1 MVFRTLSTQQ
11 RYPRVTVPRSV
22 SYQWLSL
29 CLALGYALVLASLPV
44 DVFMDRGYN
53 LNYASHSEII
63 FERYLAQGWLAVFS
77 NEPAWLWLNI
87 SLAMF
92 WSPEMVVRIIIFFP
106 AFAVALVVL
115 RHDSRQFLWLLLIL
129 LMPHVIKNHIIHL
142 RQGTAV
148 SVFML
153 GWIAV
158 RPWQRWSLW
167 LLAPLI
173 HSSFFFILP
182 FWVFSQL
189 LVRLRFAMDLRTLL
203 YSIAGITVAVGV
215 GLLATV
221 FGARQATRYGF
232 GAADVSGLA
241 FIFWFLVLLLTFWQ
255 GREYQRT
262 HAFAMSILTLYLCT
276 YFLTEVT
283 ARIFQSASLIVLLAL
298 LQLKGLRRQIFLVAI
313 SFYFLWG
320 YAGRLDSP
328 WLGWVHLG

>member
-1 MVFRTLSTQQ
+1 VVFRTLSTEQ
-11 RYPRVTVPRSV
+11 RYPWVTVPRWV

-44 DVFMDRGYN
+44 DVFKDRSNY
-53 LNYASHSEII
+53 LIYASHSEII
-63 FERYLAQGWLAVFS
+63 FERYLAQGWLSAFS
-77 NEPAWLWLNI
+77 NEPVWLWLNTL
-87 SLAMF
+87 LALF
-92 WSPEMVVRIIIFFP
+92 WSPERVVRILIFFP

-129 LMPHVIKNHIIHL
+129 LMPQVIKNHIIHL
-142 RQGTAV
+142 RQGVAI

-173 HSSFFFILP
+173 HTSFFFVLS
-182 FWVFSQL
+182 FWVFSQF

-203 YSIAGITVAVGV
+203 YSIVGITVGLGL

-232 GAADVSGLA
+232 GAADISGLG
-241 FIFWFLVLLLTFWQ
+241 FIFWGFLLLLTFWQ

-262 HAFAMSILTLYLCT
+262 HAFAVSILIVYLST

-283 ARIFQSASLIVLLAL
+283 ARVFESALLIVLLAL
-298 LQLKGLRRQIFLVAI
+298 LQLKGLRRQIFLAAI
-313 SFYFLWG
+313 IFFFLWN
-320 YAGRLDSP
+320 YAGRLGSP
-328 WLGWVHLG
+328 WLGWAWPV